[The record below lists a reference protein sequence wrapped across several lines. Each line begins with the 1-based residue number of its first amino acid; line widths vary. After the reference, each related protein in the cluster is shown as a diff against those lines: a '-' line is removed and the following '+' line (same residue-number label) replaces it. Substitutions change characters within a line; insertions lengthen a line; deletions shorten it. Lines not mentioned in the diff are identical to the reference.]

1 MQPCSQPRY
10 GLIER
15 SNPTSGES
23 LCEAMVRARSMV
35 TSVFNS
41 LAGGSSAVQPSS
53 NGSRAAVS
61 KRPCMKERAPRMW
74 SRGFV
79 ESGGMADTVYPDSNE
94 RNERTTRRNIGLL
107 AACQAL
113 LFTNNSTLIAINGLA
128 GLSLAPYAALA
139 TLPVTCWVLG
149 GALATMAASFYMKR
163 AGRQAGLTR
172 GTFFGIVG
180 ALICAAAIL
189 LHSFWLLCLGT
200 LVWGVYNAFGQ
211 YYRFVAADIATPDL
225 RANAISIVLAGGL
238 VGGIVGPATSRYT
251 IDLVQPKFMGA
262 YVALIGFALFTML
275 LLRFI
280 RIPTPSAAERAAS
293 GRPLAVIAAQP
304 KFIIAVSYGVMNFLM
319 TSTPIAMQACG
330 HPFGDAAFV
339 ISSHIVGMFAPSFFT
354 GRLIRRFGVLPVMLT
369 GAALNL
375 VCIGVALAGIA
386 VANFWWSLVLL
397 GVGWNFLYIGGTTLL
412 TDTYRPEERAKAQGA
427 HDQAI
432 FIVMV
437 ISSFTSGMTVTTAG
451 WERVN
456 LMALPLIG
464 LVAAALAWFAL
475 HQRAQRAPA

>member
-23 LCEAMVRARSMV
+23 LCETMVRARSMV

-163 AGRQAGLTR
+163 AGRQAGLHTARR
-172 GTFFGIVG
+172 GEPADWRAVACSELGGWAGASGGAPISPHTFFG
-180 ALICAAAIL
+180 
-189 LHSFWLLCLGT
+189 LLCLGT
-200 LVWGVYNAFGQ
+200 LVW
-211 YYRFVAADIATPDL
+211 
-225 RANAISIVLAGGL
+225 
-238 VGGIVGPATSRYT
+238 
-251 IDLVQPKFMGA
+251 
-262 YVALIGFALFTML
+262 
-275 LLRFI
+275 
-280 RIPTPSAAERAAS
+280 
-293 GRPLAVIAAQP
+293 
-304 KFIIAVSYGVMNFLM
+304 
-319 TSTPIAMQACG
+319 
-330 HPFGDAAFV
+330 
-339 ISSHIVGMFAPSFFT
+339 
-354 GRLIRRFGVLPVMLT
+354 
-369 GAALNL
+369 
-375 VCIGVALAGIA
+375 
-386 VANFWWSLVLL
+386 
-397 GVGWNFLYIGGTTLL
+397 
-412 TDTYRPEERAKAQGA
+412 
-427 HDQAI
+427 
-432 FIVMV
+432 
-437 ISSFTSGMTVTTAG
+437 
-451 WERVN
+451 
-456 LMALPLIG
+456 
-464 LVAAALAWFAL
+464 
-475 HQRAQRAPA
+475 